1 MTKKPAKGKPIDPKL
16 FIYKS
21 NSLGSA
27 VICILSALAYKKKI
41 SDSYISVLR
50 DQQSKLLACM
60 FLIASADDETINYFF
75 ERKALSL
82 SQLHSLKAKI
92 LMEGYH
98 GNMDT
103 LFASSF
109 KAVSSKRM
117 QLNILHVTEEIFKQ
131 SAPLQWLS
139 DQQNPSIKNVPDGL
153 WESIKNVPDEL
164 WEYDLNIEEQNVLT
178 RMKKFWSIELKG
190 PFRYQEGEHKEG
202 LKVEDFVKTL
212 EDVN

>member
-1 MTKKPAKGKPIDPKL
+1 MELILLKPE
-16 FIYKS
+16 
-21 NSLGSA
+21 
-27 VICILSALAYKKKI
+27 
-41 SDSYISVLR
+41 
-50 DQQSKLLACM
+50 
-60 FLIASADDETINYFF
+60 DETINYFF

-98 GNMDT
+98 GNVDK

-139 DQQNPSIKNVPDGL
+139 DQQNPSIKNVPD
-153 WESIKNVPDEL
+153 EL
-164 WEYDLNIEEQNVLT
+164 WEYDLNIEEQNILT
-178 RMKKFWSIELKG
+178 RMKEFWSIELKG
-190 PFRYQEGEHKEG
+190 PFRYQEGEHKKG

-212 EDVN
+212 DDIN

>member
-1 MTKKPAKGKPIDPKL
+1 MTKKPAKGNPIDPKL
-16 FIYKS
+16 FIYKN

-41 SDSYISVLR
+41 SDSYISALL

-60 FLIASADDETINYFF
+60 FLIASADDETIKYFF
-75 ERKALSL
+75 ERKALSF

-98 GNMDT
+98 GNLDT
-103 LFASSF
+103 LFATSF

-131 SAPLQWLS
+131 SAPLQWIF
-139 DQQNPSIKNVPDGL
+139 DQQNPSIKNDLDGL

-178 RMKKFWSIELKG
+178 RMKEFWSIELEG
-190 PFRYQEGEHKEG
+190 PYSYQEEEHKKG
-202 LKVEDFVKTL
+202 VKVEDFIQTL
-212 EDVN
+212 DDVN